1 MMMEGVEAAA
11 ELSDG
16 GEAARAM
23 LLLDTN
29 IWLQPLTLP
38 AALAGSSSSSGE
50 ELEQLDFGDSDD
62 WGGEATQDEDG
73 EEETDPA
80 RLLQRQKQ
88 VDYGKNTI
96 GYERYVVAV
105 PK

>member
-1 MMMEGVEAAA
+1 MTEGVEAAA
-11 ELSDG
+11 DLSDG
-16 GEAARAM
+16 GEAASTMIFLGA
-23 LLLDTN
+23 N
-29 IWLQPLTLP
+29 IWLVPLTLP

-62 WGGEATQDEDG
+62 WGGEATQDEEE